1 MIKQQRTIGREMS
14 CSGIGLHTG
23 EGTRLTFKPAPI
35 NSGVRFVRADL
46 PERPEIPADIEH
58 VVDISRGTN
67 LEVKGVEVRTVE
79 HVLAAIAGLELDNLI
94 VEVYGIEPPVG
105 DGSALPFVEPLL
117 EAEIVEQDSP
127 KDYFVIE
134 EMISYDDLK
143 FTEGVELV
151 LLPSDD
157 FKITFMSDPK
167 NPTVGTQYTTMYSLD
182 EFVKEYAPA
191 RTSSFLSEIG
201 MLREQGLIKGGNLEN
216 AVVIVDKEM
225 SEEELEH
232 LRRLF
237 GIEKPIRLGTTG
249 VLNDMPL
256 RFPNEFCRHK
266 VLDLVG
272 DLFLSG
278 APIKGHVMAAS
289 SGHAA
294 NIELVKKI
302 RKMHR
307 KKQIVSKYQDV
318 DAKDKKLVFDVRAI
332 QKIMPHRYPF
342 LLVDRIIDLVPG
354 ERVIGIKNVT
364 VNEPFFNGH
373 FPGQPIMPAVLQI
386 EAMAQVGGILL
397 LNEESDP
404 ESKLVVF
411 TAIDHARFRKP
422 VVPGDQICFEL
433 EMVRKRRTMCKMQGK
448 AYVDGDLV
456 AEAELMAMVVDKNQD
471 KSSK

>member
-1 MIKQQRTIGREMS
+1 MLKQQRTIGREIS

-23 EGTRLTFKPAPI
+23 EETRLTFKPAPI
-35 NSGVRFVRADL
+35 NAGVRFVRTDL
-46 PERPEIPADIEH
+46 PERTEIPADIEH

-67 LEVKGVEVRTVE
+67 LGVKGVEVRTVE
-79 HVLAAIAGLELDNLI
+79 HVLAAIAGLEIDNLV

-105 DGSALPFVEPLL
+105 DGSALHFVEPLL
-117 EAEIVEQDSP
+117 EAGIVEQDSP

-134 EMISYDDLK
+134 ETISYDDLK
-143 FTEGVELV
+143 FTKGVELV
-151 LLPSDD
+151 VLPSDD

-232 LRRLF
+232 LRQSF
-237 GIEKPIRLGTTG
+237 GIEEPIRLGTTG

-266 VLDLVG
+266 VLDLIG
-272 DLFLSG
+272 DLFLLG
-278 APIKGHVMAAS
+278 MPIKGHVMGAS

-294 NIELVKKI
+294 NIELAKKI
-302 RKMHR
+302 RKVYR
-307 KKQIVSKYQDV
+307 KKQIVSKYQKGDV
-318 DAKDKKLVFDVRAI
+318 KDKKLIFDVRAI
-332 QKIMPHRYPF
+332 QDIMPHRYPF
-342 LLVDRIIDLVPG
+342 LLVDRIIELVPG
-354 ERVIGIKNVT
+354 ERVIGLKNVT
-364 VNEPFFNGH
+364 INEQFFSGH
-373 FPGQPIMPAVLQI
+373 FPGQPVMPGVLQI

-397 LNEESDP
+397 LNEEDDP
-404 ESKLVVF
+404 ESKLVYF
-411 TAIDHARFRKP
+411 MGIDNARFRKP
-422 VVPGDQICFEL
+422 VVPGDQIRFEV
-433 EMVRKRRTMCKMQGK
+433 EMIRRRRTMCKMQGK

-456 AEAELMAMVVDKNQD
+456 AEAELMAMVVDR
-471 KSSK
+471 